1 MAAGDSSVTAMKAQV
16 FAANGARVGSG
27 RGRGIRWRQATR
39 FRALVALLWLAG
51 TTAALAQ
58 PLLPEQS
65 IGKQVVSVGSGASYV
80 RYLLLAPL
88 PSISPRPTA
97 ALVLFAGSNGRLAL
111 NSQGDPTNLAN
122 NFLVRKRMLF
132 AQHNL
137 FVAVVD
143 MPNGIEQH
151 ARWSSEHA
159 AAMIGL
165 LGDLRGRIGSAKI
178 WVVGTS
184 SGALSAVSIA
194 ALYPQLP
201 LGGPPTV
208 PRPIPNSWRP
218 NGVAIAAAQTD
229 VGQSMVGQEIGTTC
243 TATIFGPPAR
253 LPSIN
258 VPVYITADRDDACP
272 CSKPSRSKDVFTALK
287 ASPAR
292 AMSLFPLDG
301 SQSPPP
307 DDPANTDPCTALT
320 PHGFY
325 MIEDGVVA
333 AIVNWAK
340 TH

>member
-1 MAAGDSSVTAMKAQV
+1 MMKIRAALS
-16 FAANGARVGSG
+16 
-27 RGRGIRWRQATR
+27 
-39 FRALVALLWLAG
+39 ALLWLAA
-51 TTAALAQ
+51 TTASLAQ

-65 IGKQVVSVGSGASYV
+65 ISKQVVSVGSGTSYV

-122 NFLVRKRMLF
+122 NFLVRMRMLF
-132 AQHNL
+132 ARHNL

-194 ALYPQLP
+194 GLYPQLP
-201 LGGPPTV
+201 LGGPPIV

-218 NGVAIAAAQTD
+218 NGVAI
-229 VGQSMVGQEIGTTC
+229 
-243 TATIFGPPAR
+243 TATVFGPPAR

-258 VPVYITADRDDACP
+258 VPVYIAADRDDGCP
-272 CSKPSRSKDVFTALK
+272 CSKPNRSKDVFTALK